1 MATPPPIAPTD
12 PVVPDRPAETPPW
25 QAPVEE
31 PVPDDPSAPLP
42 PPDRD
47 FPDEAPREAPVPDF

>member
-12 PVVPDRPAETPPW
+12 PVVPARPSETPPW
-25 QAPVEE
+25 QAPLEE
-31 PVPDDPSAPLP
+31 PVPEDPSVTPP

-47 FPDEAPREAPVPDF
+47 FPDETPREAPAPDF